1 MNWFV
6 IGNAIL
12 YFAATIFSIEKAQYM
27 WALVWFC
34 YSLSCAAL
42 AMLESK

>member
-12 YFAATIFSIEKAQYM
+12 YLGAAVWSIEKAQYM
-27 WALVWFC
+27 WALVWFS
-34 YSLSCAAL
+34 YSLSCFAL